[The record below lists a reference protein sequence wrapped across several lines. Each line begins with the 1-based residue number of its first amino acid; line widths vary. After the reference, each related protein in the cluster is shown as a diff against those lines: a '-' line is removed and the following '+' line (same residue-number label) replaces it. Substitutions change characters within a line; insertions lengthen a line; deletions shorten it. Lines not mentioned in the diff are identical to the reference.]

1 MQRKRRLTV
10 QPVDAARFCGDN
22 NGAVVSFLNGMNHL
36 VVANPAP
43 MTEGEQLPLP
53 SRVLVHAYAG
63 AQLADAVVRTREEFV
78 EEAAVNSAAV
88 VACRVTPLRASRAST
103 GTNYP
108 VRTEGP
114 TKIVFFSGCQRLA
127 EVGIDDGVVTRSSPP
142 MQLPWCPMQCFRVE
156 SEDPVKGLVALDM
169 AAFLKDP
176 HTLCACTPQLGKL
189 QTLRFEEST
198 ICCLGPGRAGHAE
211 VTVILGNGVAAMC
224 GVQRAAPAPA
234 RFTAEAYAEVAA
246 APSASRAARQ
256 TFLAAN
262 EGSDMHVLHTLQLP
276 FHASPSAAPLRVA
289 WTDATVLWVVYSD
302 GSVVAVQCGERIGT
316 GSGAE
321 GNEELQ
327 QPSEALA
334 GPSSASQARGSTVT
348 TQVLEA
354 QLMATWAQNGDSN
367 KVSMVQVQIHADP
380 RAPVLHFAFTTADA
394 GGSEQQQ
401 QQLLHYGT
409 VRLHGASPAV
419 QLHWRQH
426 QICYAEQLYG
436 VRYER
441 GQFHILSQSACGA
454 GPLYV
459 ATLLKDGPAASSAAA
474 GAVSVAPSLAMTIM
488 QCAES
493 ELSSHCRSCEARLK
507 ELRDSAQE
515 LTCEKDAT
523 LLLHQ
528 LMQAQHALYALL
540 TRQQQSASVTDL
552 AASESLPYRLLQRA
566 AQVSRQHVAYALFVH
581 LGIMHTISKPLKDV
595 LRLSEATATVE
606 AAQAQWK
613 SLLHDT
619 FRRKSVYQSS
629 VAELAM
635 WQSATPLCIEVL
647 LDKLGLPAADASFT
661 MASAL
666 ASMDAVTP
674 EMAVFILYYSY
685 VGLEHSADA
694 SGAQALPSMAEQQQQ
709 RQWRESFLLL
719 FGMPVDLNTWAF
731 TCYAVDHGVNPA
743 EAAEAEQKK
752 SFLYAMGPAVQHL
765 GAPPFVRLLAPVVN
779 GLAHVAALDVLLRLI
794 PTCIA
799 VYTSAGEDVP
809 VMMAM
814 RLLCV
819 ALRAGSSR
827 MIEALYDVMRGSEE
841 LMHLVAQPLAYAAL
855 HAGSVSAMR
864 GWVGV
869 GSPVADT
876 IERTL
881 QTAEGA
887 HQREAVLIFFY
898 ILLQRYEDALQVC
911 SSATPADATQAQRLQ
926 VVLSYLRSLL
936 SASSKAWGE
945 QKMVVVADVDP
956 HLPVDE
962 ASALPLWR
970 PETLS
975 APLLQVSS
983 GDLAEQLGRIVS
995 SAGEHGG
1002 HSGAA
1007 VVALRGAASAGG
1019 ATTAPASGALGE
1031 AGAVYHCSHRAT
1043 GEGLPTHARPPLF
1056 RPSTLLSSVE
1066 RGSRAGSSAASSS
1079 SSPAAAGSAAT
1090 TAGQC

>member
-22 NGAVVSFLNGMNHL
+22 NGAVVSFLNGMNHP

-43 MTEGEQLPLP
+43 MAEGEQLPLP

-63 AQLADAVVRTREEFV
+63 AQLTDAAVRTQEEFV

-88 VACRVTPLRASRAST
+88 VACRVTPLRASRANT

-127 EVGIDDGVVTRSSPP
+127 EVGIDDGFATRSSPP

-156 SEDPVKGLVALDM
+156 SEDSVKGLVALDM
-169 AAFLKDP
+169 AAFLKDT

-198 ICCLGPGRAGHAE
+198 IFCLGPGRAGHAE
-211 VTVILGNGVAAMC
+211 VTVILGNGVAAVC

-234 RFTAEAYAEVAA
+234 RVTAEAYAEVAA

-289 WTDATVLWVVYSD
+289 WTGATVLWVVYSD
-302 GSVVAVQCGERIGT
+302 GSVVAVQCGESKGI
-316 GSGAE
+316 GSGVE

-327 QPSEALA
+327 QSSQGLA
-334 GPSSASQARGSTVT
+334 GASSASQARSSTVT
-348 TQVLEA
+348 THVAET
-354 QLMATWAQNGDSN
+354 QLMPTWAQNGDSN
-367 KVSMVQVQIHADP
+367 NASMVQVQIHADP
-380 RAPVLHFAFTTADA
+380 RAP
-394 GGSEQQQ
+394 
-401 QQLLHYGT
+401 
-409 VRLHGASPAV
+409 GAPPAA

-426 QICYAEQLYG
+426 QVCYAEQLYG
-436 VRYER
+436 VRCER
-441 GQFHILSQSACGA
+441 GQFHILSQSARGA

-459 ATLLKDGPAASSAAA
+459 ATLLNDGPAASSAAA
-474 GAVSVAPSLAMTIM
+474 GAASVAPSLAMTIM

-493 ELSSHCRSCEARLK
+493 ELSSHCRSCEALLK
-507 ELRDSAQE
+507 ELRASAQQ
-515 LTCEKDAT
+515 LKCEKDAA
-523 LLLHQ
+523 LLLHR
-528 LMQAQHALYALL
+528 LMQVQHALYALL

-566 AQVSRQHVAYALFVH
+566 AQVSREHAAYALFVH

-595 LRLSEATATVE
+595 LGLSEATARAE

-666 ASMDAVTP
+666 ASMDTVTP
-674 EMAVFILYYSY
+674 EVALFILYYSY
-685 VGLEHSADA
+685 
-694 SGAQALPSMAEQQQQ
+694 
-709 RQWRESFLLL
+709 SFLLL

-752 SFLYAMGPAVQHL
+752 SLLYAMGPAVQHL

-794 PTCIA
+794 PTCIT
-799 VYTSAGEDVP
+799 VYTSAAEDVP
-809 VMMAM
+809 VAMAM

-819 ALRAGSSR
+819 AVRAGSSR
-827 MIEALYDVMRGSEE
+827 MIEALYEVMRGSAE
-841 LMHLVAQPLAYAAL
+841 LMHLAAQPLAYAAL

-864 GWVGV
+864 GWVEV
-869 GSPVADT
+869 GSPAADT

-887 HQREAVLIFFY
+887 HQREAVLISFY

-945 QKMVVVADVDP
+945 QKMAVVADVDP

-995 SAGEHGG
+995 SAGERGG

-1007 VVALRGAASAGG
+1007 SAGG
-1019 ATTAPASGALGE
+1019 TTTATASGALGE
-1031 AGAVYHCSHRAT
+1031 AGAAYHYSYRAT
-1043 GEGLPTHARPPLF
+1043 GEGLQTHARPPLF

-1066 RGSRAGSSAASSS
+1066 RGSGAGSSAASSS
-1079 SSPAAAGSAAT
+1079 SSPPAGGSAAT
-1090 TAGQC
+1090 TAGQY